1 MTFIKMK
8 PASEASVN
16 IDKNL
21 KKFFENFNTPN
32 FGDWGIKPFSNS
44 NAFSPRVDVT
54 EDNEN
59 LYVHAEVPG
68 VDKNDIKIN
77 LVGDVLTISGEKR
90 SEQKDEKKNYY
101 RTERNY
107 GSFTRSF
114 TLPSEVVVDKITA
127 EYKEGVLNVTL
138 PKTEE
143 AKVVE
148 RQIEVK

>member
-8 PASEASVN
+8 PASEATAT

-21 KKFFENFNTPN
+21 KKFFENFNPPN
-32 FGDWGIKPFSNS
+32 FGDWGIKTSNS
-44 NAFSPRVDVT
+44 NSFSPRVDVT

-68 VDKNDIKIN
+68 VDKNDIKISI
-77 LVGDVLTISGEKR
+77 VGDVLTISGEKR
-90 SEQKDEKKNYY
+90 SEVKDENKNYY

-107 GSFTRSF
+107 GVFTRSF
-114 TLPSEVVVDKITA
+114 TLPTEVVVDKIAA

>member
-1 MTFIKMK
+1 MTFVKIK
-8 PASEASVN
+8 PASEATAN

-21 KKFFENFNTPN
+21 KKFFENFNYPN
-32 FGDWGIKPFSNS
+32 FGDWGVKPFGSS
-44 NAFSPRVDVT
+44 SFSPRVDVT

-59 LYVHAEVPG
+59 IYVHAEVPG
-68 VDKNDIKIN
+68 VSKNDIKISII
-77 LVGDVLTISGEKR
+77 GDELTISGEKK
-90 SEQKDEKKNYY
+90 SEVKEEKKNYH
-101 RTERNY
+101 RTERSY

-114 TLPSEVVVDKITA
+114 TLPSEVVVDKIAA
-127 EYKEGVLNVTL
+127 EYKEGVLYVTL

>member
-8 PASEASVN
+8 PASEASAS

-21 KKFFENFNTPN
+21 KKFFEKFNPPN
-32 FGDWGIKPFSNS
+32 FGDWGIKTSNNNS
-44 NAFSPRVDVT
+44 FSPRVDVT

-68 VDKNDIKIN
+68 VDRNDIKISI
-77 LVGDVLTISGEKR
+77 VGDVLTISGEKR
-90 SEQKDEKKNYY
+90 SEVKDEKKNYY

-114 TLPSEVVVDKITA
+114 TLPSEVVVDKIAA